1 MLCLEATL
9 MYNEQKHQKVA
20 RILEVPIPTEF
31 FDMLQ
36 DLVSYYGNDDK
47 AILESIKFHH
57 KELFGSLDDI
67 KIKTT
72 VKASKAVRTIS
83 GINTPVTEGRLS
95 RIIENGKK
103 FEQKT
108 QKEIEKVDKLL
119 DKLEN
124 ITAFEELKEEI
135 SSMKNMIE
143 RIQSTGVITQR
154 TRGPRADLSSL
165 DIGVADTVTRSI
177 TPPDRPLLE
186 NVLDSMLFF
195 DDDELEEDSEEETK
209 EETKKD

>member
-47 AILESIKFHH
+47 AILESIKSHH
-57 KELFGSLDDI
+57 KV
-67 KIKTT
+67 KTAAT
-72 VKASKAVRTIS
+72 ASRAVRTIS
-83 GINTPVTEGRLS
+83 GINTQVTEGRLE
-95 RIIENGKK
+95 RIKENGKK

-165 DIGVADTVTRSI
+165 DIGVADSVTRSLS
-177 TPPDRPLLE
+177 PPDRPLLE

-195 DDDELEEDSEEETK
+195 DDDDLDEDSEDETK
-209 EETKKD
+209 EKTKDD